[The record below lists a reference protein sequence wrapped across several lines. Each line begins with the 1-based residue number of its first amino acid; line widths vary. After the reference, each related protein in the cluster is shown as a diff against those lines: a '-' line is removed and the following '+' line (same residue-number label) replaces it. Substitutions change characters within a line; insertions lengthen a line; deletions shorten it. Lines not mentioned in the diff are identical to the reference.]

1 VPPIVIAGGG
11 IAGLEALVALRED
24 LGPDAQIEL
33 LEPATAFVERQRSV
47 AEPFGGAAPRR
58 FDLTRIAA
66 DHDAHLRPDA
76 LDSVDAERRRVRT
89 VRGDEIA
96 YEALLVAVG
105 ARPDVAIP
113 GALTF
118 AGARAVGA
126 FSRLL
131 DDLDEGRVE
140 RVAFALPTATTWPV
154 PLYELALMTADRAR
168 RRVGALVVVTP
179 ERGPLEA
186 FGSRIASHVWKLL
199 TERRVA
205 VCTETVPVRT
215 GAGGLLVRGGETVQA
230 ERVVALPRLGG
241 PFVGGLPHDKHG
253 FLPTD
258 EHGAVEGVAGVWAAG
273 DGTTFP
279 IKQGGL
285 AAQQADAAATA
296 IAAHCG
302 ADVRPEPF
310 RPVLRGMLLDPRG
323 ARFLD
328 ERRGDMPGTPLWWPP
343 TKVAAPRLTR
353 YLFRSSPP
361 TPPPGDPVDV
371 GQLLLRLAARH
382 QDSGEHDLALS
393 CLDGAEQIL
402 GALPPADAERRE
414 RLTAG
419 AADA

>member
-1 VPPIVIAGGG
+1 MPTIVIAGGG

-24 LGPDAQIEL
+24 LGPDTQIEL
-33 LEPATAFVERQRSV
+33 LEPATEFVERQRSV

-76 LDSVDAERRRVRT
+76 LDSVDAKRRRVRT

-96 YEALLVAVG
+96 YDALLVAVG

-118 AGARAVGA
+118 AGGRAVGA

-168 RRVGALVVVTP
+168 RREGALVVVTP
-179 ERGPLEA
+179 ERAPLEA
-186 FGSRIASHVWKLL
+186 FGTRIASHVGKLL

-285 AAQQADAAATA
+285 AAQQA
-296 IAAHCG
+296 
-302 ADVRPEPF
+302 
-310 RPVLRGMLLDPRG
+310 
-323 ARFLD
+323 
-328 ERRGDMPGTPLWWPP
+328 
-343 TKVAAPRLTR
+343 
-353 YLFRSSPP
+353 
-361 TPPPGDPVDV
+361 
-371 GQLLLRLAARH
+371 
-382 QDSGEHDLALS
+382 
-393 CLDGAEQIL
+393 
-402 GALPPADAERRE
+402 
-414 RLTAG
+414 
-419 AADA
+419 